1 LIALILV
8 VLGLGAYLGRTD
20 GGRDG
25 LRRVL
30 VSLGTDPAGLSLGL
44 GALEGSLPGEVIL
57 RDLTLSDPDGVW
69 LTLSE
74 ARLAWSPLALAT
86 GSLRVEALTAR
97 GLTVL
102 RAPNLPPSDAPEAP
116 SSPPDPRLLGLL
128 TLDTLDL
135 REITLG
141 PALVG
146 GEGARLSVTGALE
159 PRGDTA
165 ARAVVSLVREDAPG
179 RLDLSATVAGA
190 PLALDLSLIAGE
202 PQGGILARLLD
213 LPGAPAARLSLT
225 GAGPLEGWTGALD
238 AGFDGVATLAGPLR
252 LTADRD
258 GNGTLG
264 LDWTLTP
271 GGAAP
276 DLLAHLAGPETTLG
290 LDAALADGSSLSL
303 GRLDVAGPDW
313 SLSARGDLSAEA
325 LDLTLRAGLAS
336 AAPLEPFVPE
346 LTAAPLTLDARVTGS
361 AAQPA
366 VDLRVVGGPLALAPV
381 VRLEALALDGAL
393 RPRDGGFTLT
403 LRGGPEGLDLPDG
416 GPALVALL
424 GGAPTLDLS
433 ATLLGDILTLED
445 LTATGATTTMT
456 AKGRLDT
463 ARSLVEEAT
472 LDLAVPD
479 LGPLGEALSRPLSGA
494 AWAKATLSGFDLGA
508 PSGAATLDAGLDDP
522 VVDQTGPLDTILG
535 PAPRLSARATLEEG
549 GGLGDGHLALTAAG
563 ASVEGRGTLTP
574 DGTLDATLRATLSDL
589 GALAPGLSG
598 APVVDVVASGPAT
611 DPSLTGRVTL
621 ERLEGAGPLLTDARL
636 NLTAGTLATGPAGVI
651 DGTASL
657 GGLPLALSVPFAL
670 DGAFAT
676 LDLWDG
682 WLTLG
687 RTRLD
692 LTAQVDLASTL
703 TAGQLTLTAPRLAEL
718 SALGAPDLSGSL
730 TAEVALTPTEGR
742 QDATLSVKAPGL
754 SLAGMAL
761 GSPTITARARDLV
774 GKPGLEA
781 AVRSAGGDLGAVQWS
796 SLALD
801 ARGGLADLGVSF
813 DMNGAWEGGP
823 LTASLGAR
831 VNAEAG
837 PTVRLERLGLETGGK
852 ALSLVQPAT
861 LSLARGAVVDHLDLT
876 LDGGRIGLSGGL
888 EGGALKARGTVEALP
903 LSLVTLVAPDS
914 DLSGRLDATLTLS
927 GPPTQP
933 NGALTARITDL
944 ETARDIGDGRLS
956 VALDA
961 KLAPGRLTAEA
972 ALGGFGPR
980 DARLSARLPLAPG
993 PTLSTTGPL
1002 EARVDWAG
1010 EVADLWEFSPLVEHR
1025 LGGAATVDL
1034 RVSGSIDEP
1043 AVEGGLTLA
1052 KGRYENLVTGTVLR
1066 DLSVDLAGQ
1075 PGHRVSLAVKA
1086 TDGAAGRVSLDG
1098 VATLADLNR
1107 PEGTL
1112 TLSIADATLIRRDD
1126 ALASLSADL
1135 AVALAGDHASLG
1147 GTVTTKTVDI
1157 RLAGGM
1163 GPSVADL
1170 EVIEVGGP
1178 GQPASVEEALLE
1190 REERLSKAA
1199 PPLPIALDLRVVMP
1213 NRVTVAGAGVD
1224 SEWKGAL
1231 TVTGSANQP
1240 KVVGSVEAIRGTA
1253 SFLGRDFSLREG
1265 VARFDGGQRID
1276 PILSVTAE
1284 NDTGDVTALVTVS
1297 GPASDPD
1304 IAFSSE
1310 PALPE
1315 DEIISRILFGKTS
1328 GELSA
1333 FEAVQLAQ
1341 VAGQL
1346 AGFGGGRGI
1355 TDALRDFT
1363 GLDVLRLGESGGGNT
1378 VVEAG
1383 TYVRENVYVGVE
1395 QGLGLEDSA
1404 VEVQVE
1410 LTDQVTVET
1419 KAGANGTGE
1428 AGVFWKM
1435 DY

>member
-1 LIALILV
+1 
-8 VLGLGAYLGRTD
+8 
-20 GGRDG
+20 
-25 LRRVL
+25 
-30 VSLGTDPAGLSLGL
+30 
-44 GALEGSLPGEVIL
+44 
-57 RDLTLSDPDGVW
+57 
-69 LTLSE
+69 
-74 ARLAWSPLALAT
+74 
-86 GSLRVEALTAR
+86 
-97 GLTVL
+97 
-102 RAPNLPPSDAPEAP
+102 
-116 SSPPDPRLLGLL
+116 
-128 TLDTLDL
+128 
-135 REITLG
+135 
-141 PALVG
+141 
-146 GEGARLSVTGALE
+146 
-159 PRGDTA
+159 
-165 ARAVVSLVREDAPG
+165 
-179 RLDLSATVAGA
+179 
-190 PLALDLSLIAGE
+190 
-202 PQGGILARLLD
+202 
-213 LPGAPAARLSLT
+213 
-225 GAGPLEGWTGALD
+225 
-238 AGFDGVATLAGPLR
+238 
-252 LTADRD
+252 
-258 GNGTLG
+258 
-264 LDWTLTP
+264 
-271 GGAAP
+271 
-276 DLLAHLAGPETTLG
+276 
-290 LDAALADGSSLSL
+290 
-303 GRLDVAGPDW
+303 
-313 SLSARGDLSAEA
+313 
-325 LDLTLRAGLAS
+325 
-336 AAPLEPFVPE
+336 
-346 LTAAPLTLDARVTGS
+346 
-361 AAQPA
+361 
-366 VDLRVVGGPLALAPV
+366 
-381 VRLEALALDGAL
+381 
-393 RPRDGGFTLT
+393 
-403 LRGGPEGLDLPDG
+403 
-416 GPALVALL
+416 
-424 GGAPTLDLS
+424 
-433 ATLLGDILTLED
+433 
-445 LTATGATTTMT
+445 
-456 AKGRLDT
+456 
-463 ARSLVEEAT
+463 
-472 LDLAVPD
+472 
-479 LGPLGEALSRPLSGA
+479 
-494 AWAKATLSGFDLGA
+494 
-508 PSGAATLDAGLDDP
+508 
-522 VVDQTGPLDTILG
+522 
-535 PAPRLSARATLEEG
+535 
-549 GGLGDGHLALTAAG
+549 
-563 ASVEGRGTLTP
+563 
-574 DGTLDATLRATLSDL
+574 
-589 GALAPGLSG
+589 
-598 APVVDVVASGPAT
+598 
-611 DPSLTGRVTL
+611 
-621 ERLEGAGPLLTDARL
+621 
-636 NLTAGTLATGPAGVI
+636 
-651 DGTASL
+651 
-657 GGLPLALSVPFAL
+657 
-670 DGAFAT
+670 
-676 LDLWDG
+676 
-682 WLTLG
+682 
-687 RTRLD
+687 
-692 LTAQVDLASTL
+692 
-703 TAGQLTLTAPRLAEL
+703 
-718 SALGAPDLSGSL
+718 
-730 TAEVALTPTEGR
+730 
-742 QDATLSVKAPGL
+742 
-754 SLAGMAL
+754 
-761 GSPTITARARDLV
+761 
-774 GKPGLEA
+774 
-781 AVRSAGGDLGAVQWS
+781 
-796 SLALD
+796 
-801 ARGGLADLGVSF
+801 
-813 DMNGAWEGGP
+813 
-823 LTASLGAR
+823 
-831 VNAEAG
+831 
-837 PTVRLERLGLETGGK
+837 
-852 ALSLVQPAT
+852 
-861 LSLARGAVVDHLDLT
+861 
-876 LDGGRIGLSGGL
+876 
-888 EGGALKARGTVEALP
+888 
-903 LSLVTLVAPDS
+903 
-914 DLSGRLDATLTLS
+914 
-927 GPPTQP
+927 
-933 NGALTARITDL
+933 
-944 ETARDIGDGRLS
+944 
-956 VALDA
+956 
-961 KLAPGRLTAEA
+961 
-972 ALGGFGPR
+972 
-980 DARLSARLPLAPG
+980 
-993 PTLSTTGPL
+993 
-1002 EARVDWAG
+1002 VDWAG